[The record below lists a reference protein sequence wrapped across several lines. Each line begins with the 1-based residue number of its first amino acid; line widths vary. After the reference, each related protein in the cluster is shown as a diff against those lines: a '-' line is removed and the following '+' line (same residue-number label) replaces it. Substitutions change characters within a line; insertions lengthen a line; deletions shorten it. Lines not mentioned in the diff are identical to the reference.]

1 MLSKTFLTLAALLVS
16 AVSADPR
23 ELGTVLA
30 GNKDLST
37 YYSLIKVRCQYHELL
52 RQLFGVCTNLFR
64 QKYPEVLLQLPS
76 YAGVTVRVIHLSASP

>member
-1 MLSKTFLTLAALLVS
+1 MLSKSLWTLAALLVS

-37 YYSLIKVRCQYHELL
+37 YYSLIKVCAMPCPCHA
-52 RQLFGVCTNLFR
+52 T
-64 QKYPEVLLQLPS
+64 P
-76 YAGVTVRVIHLSASP
+76 